1 MKIEFDYELAQ
12 LGYTTDSCEIV
23 TRCGWKVVI
32 TNWEYHDLEGEYPL
46 VGRLARDINSSLEFP
61 PDIAYLTWTKDGKYY
76 PEKGEHK
83 YDLFIEIS

>member
-12 LGYTTDSCEIV
+12 LGYITDSCEIV

-32 TNWEYHDLEGEYPL
+32 TNWEYHSLGDEYPL
-46 VGRLARDINSSLEFP
+46 VGRLARDINSSLEFL

-83 YDLFIEIS
+83 YDLFIEIL

>member
-1 MKIEFDYELAQ
+1 MKIEFAQ
-12 LGYTTDSCEIV
+12 LGYITDSCEIV

-32 TNWEYHDLEGEYPL
+32 TNWEYHNLGDEYPL
-46 VGRLARDINSSLEFP
+46 VGRLVRDINSSLEFP

-83 YDLFIEIS
+83 YDLFIEVL